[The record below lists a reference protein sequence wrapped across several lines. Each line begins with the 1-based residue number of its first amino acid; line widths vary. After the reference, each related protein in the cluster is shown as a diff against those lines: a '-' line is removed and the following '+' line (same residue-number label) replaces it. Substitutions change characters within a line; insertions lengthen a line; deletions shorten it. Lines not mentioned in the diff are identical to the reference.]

1 MLDRERTHDEA
12 ESMLKSGCLRFRGR
26 LRWLNA
32 THRDVDDFVRGARS
46 LSGTK
51 HALRLRKVYFHV
63 RAIRSCPMDEW
74 ALHVMAPDIRA
85 AAEQLEPIVRDHIDG
100 SDNAALSELR
110 KRFAWREEQLTRFSH
125 PTETL
130 LRYPRFVGGL
140 HDASPVL
147 YLTVLHKLVQG
158 LTTDYFTGLEVI
170 AEEAGYPAWPK
181 VRDEANQF
189 LWEPYPLR
197 PDEFSRLVRTSK

>member
-1 MLDRERTHDEA
+1 MLNRELTHDEA

-32 THRDVDDFVRGARS
+32 THRDVDDFVREARS

-51 HALRLRKVYFHV
+51 HALRLRKVYLHI
-63 RAIRSCPMDEW
+63 RAIASCPLDEW

-85 AAEQLEPIVRDHIDG
+85 ASAQLEPVVRDHIDG
-100 SDNAALSELR
+100 SDNAALTELR
-110 KRFAWREEQLTRFSH
+110 RRFAWREKQLARFSH

-130 LRYPRFVGGL
+130 LRYPRFAGGL
-140 HDASPVL
+140 HGASHVL

-158 LTTDYFTGLEVI
+158 LTTDYFVGLEVI
-170 AEEAGYPAWPK
+170 AKETGYPAWPK

-197 PDEFSRLVRTSK
+197 PDDFSRLVRTSR